1 MTPWLLPQL
10 RAIPR
15 WVCSFFLLLSLVG
28 CRERANGPPADKTA
42 GSGNTAASDS
52 QASAG
57 ATTGNSADAKLL
69 PVTLQL
75 NWYPE
80 AEHGGFYAAQV
91 DGLYR
96 REGLDVTILPG
107 GPETPVPQLVTRGAA
122 TFGVVNADNILFSR
136 AQQLPVVA
144 LMAPL
149 QTSPRCL
156 MVHASAG
163 MRTFADLKDMTLA
176 MSNSQAFSF
185 YLRKK
190 VPLHDVRIVPYAG
203 SVAPFLHD
211 PNYGQQ
217 AYVFSEPFVAKKEGG
232 DPQVLML
239 ADLGFNPYTS
249 LLFTSEKTLRQQ
261 PELVRKMVA
270 ATVAGWARYL
280 EDPGATNALIHR
292 LNPQMDM
299 DILDYGAQAVKPLV
313 LAGEVFKDAKAVQP
327 PAIGWMTRRRW
338 QELADQIV
346 WCGQLKP
353 DEVDV
358 DKAFTAEFLPK

>member
-1 MTPWLLPQL
+1 MLPL
-10 RAIPR
+10 
-15 WVCSFFLLLSLVG
+15 
-28 CRERANGPPADKTA
+28 
-42 GSGNTAASDS
+42 
-52 QASAG
+52 
-57 ATTGNSADAKLL
+57 
-69 PVTLQL
+69 TLQL

-91 DGLYR
+91 DGFYQ

-107 GPETPVPQLVTRGAA
+107 GPETPVPQLVARGAA

-136 AQQLPVVA
+136 AQQLPVIAV
-144 LMAPL
+144 MAPL

-163 MRTFADLKDMTLA
+163 IRTFADLKDMTLA

-190 VPLHDVRIVPYAG
+190 VPLKNVRIVPYSG

-211 PNYGQQ
+211 PHYGQQ
-217 AYVFSEPFVAKKEGG
+217 GYVFSEPFVARKEGG

-249 LLFTSEKTLRQQ
+249 LLFTSEKTLREQ
-261 PELVRKMVA
+261 PELVRKMAA

-280 EDPGATNALIHR
+280 ADPNPANALIHR

-299 DILDYGAQAVKPLV
+299 DILEYGAKAIKPLV
-313 LAGEVFKDAKAVQP
+313 LAGEGFNDAEATQP
-327 PAIGWMTRRRW
+327 LAIGRMTRERW
-338 QELADQIV
+338 QELADQII

-358 DKAFTAEFLPK
+358 DKAFTTEFLSK